1 MNFSGKI
8 FLVSLIFVFSS
19 IPVFSQTSKEYGSPI
34 IQNYTDNDYGTES
47 PQNWATVQDH
57 KGVMYFGNTEGV
69 LQYDGKKWRLI
80 KITNNSIPWSLAIDS
95 NGTIYVGAVDEFG
108 YLSPNPQGKPV
119 YVSLSPKLKETDR
132 NCGDLRDICIVGTTT
147 YFIGRNNIYA
157 YKDSVVNVIKSGF
170 SNIRGFSVN
179 NELLLWQRETGIY
192 TLKNNKLVLIPFSNA
207 FITNFKECIILPFC
221 NTKLL
226 IGTRENGF
234 SLFDTERAKSSGN
247 NSEKSIIIPF
257 KTEADKYLNINRLI
271 TGCRI
276 NKEQFAFG
284 TLSGGIVIIDREG
297 ELLQVINKNRG
308 LASNGIYCMYQD
320 KNNNLWAGLVNGISK
335 IEINSPVTKFDES
348 NGFDGLVLAV
358 KYFNGRTYIGT
369 TSGVYYLPEYN
380 MQTSNDRFTFKHIK
394 NTEVSCWDFM
404 VINNR
409 LITSGPLGMVEIK
422 DTIAIKIN
430 EIGQIISFSQSRL
443 FPGRIFAGLRNG
455 LVSVVFSK
463 NNITAGVSETFRH
476 NDINTAIWRPMEDTN
491 GDIWFSDK
499 YNGLFQIHF
508 LDPHDFKNY
517 KIIKYDT
524 SDGLPKMDY
533 NYPFLINNE
542 IFAGTQKGIYKAVKG
557 KNKPF
562 TFISENTFGSYFN
575 ERKLDVKQIE
585 LDGQG
590 KIWIKSDKQGM
601 CYLTK
606 DINDKYK
613 LVDQPFRGTGYVF
626 KFFITDRFIWMC
638 TNHGVFKY
646 DSLLSK
652 KYDIPF
658 NVLIR
663 KVASDKDTVY
673 YWGTETPQNTK
684 NVLLSLP
691 YKANSLYFEFAA
703 PFYENEDKTE
713 YCYFLE
719 GFDKI
724 CSKWTKET
732 KKEYTNLREGHYV
745 FHVKARNI
753 YGAESTDEVFGF
765 TIKPPWYRTFLA
777 YFFYAALFILIIYLV
792 IKLNSRRLNERNR
805 KLENLVK
812 ERTSEVE
819 QQKEELQTQAEH
831 LEISNRELEKLSI
844 VARETDNAIII
855 MDAEGNF
862 EWINES
868 LKKMNGYSSFEQFI
882 KEDGKNLKECSSSPR
897 INEILEECRKTKKAV
912 IYDNFTITKRGANIW
927 AQTTISPILNAEGEV
942 IKLVAIDSDIT
953 KIKEAEE
960 EIKQQNEEITSQRE
974 MLAKTNFEL
983 KRTNKLITDS
993 IKYSKRIQDAIL
1005 PSEKLI
1011 SKHFPDSF
1019 IFYKPRDI
1027 VSGDFYWMSFHGSKE
1042 YFAVVDC
1049 TGHGVPGA
1057 LMSMIGNTLLN
1068 EIVNEKMITDP
1079 ATILKLLSFR
1089 VVASLEKG
1097 RESDDIQSDGMD
1109 ITLCCFDCD
1118 TNELTLACAN
1128 SVALFMTKDGVKKI
1142 IGDVYSIG
1150 DIFSHNQ
1157 NVVFK
1162 NHIFNVNEGDSL
1174 YLYSDGYQD
1183 QFGGEYNEKFMA
1195 AQFETLLENFQELS
1209 MEKQLSKLSSTFES
1223 WKGSGKQ
1230 TDDVLV
1236 MGVRFHF

>member
-1 MNFSGKI
+1 MNISGKI
-8 FLVSLIFVFSS
+8 FLVFLFFVFFT
-19 IPVFSQTSKEYGSPI
+19 ILVFSQSAKEYGSPL

-47 PQNWATVQDH
+47 PQNWAIVQNN
-57 KGVMYFGNTEGV
+57 KGIMYFGNTEGV
-69 LQYDGKKWRLI
+69 LEYDGKKWRLI
-80 KITNNSIPWSLAIDS
+80 KTTNNSIPWSLAIDS
-95 NGTIYVGAVDEFG
+95 KGTIYVGAVDEFG
-108 YLSPNPQGKPV
+108 YLAPNTQGKPV
-119 YVSLSPKLKETDR
+119 YVSLCSKLKESELH
-132 NCGDLRDICIVGTTT
+132 CGDVRDICIVGTTI

-157 YKDSVVNVIKSGF
+157 YKDSVVNIIKTDF
-170 SNIRGFSVN
+170 ANMRGFSVN
-179 NELLLWQRETGIY
+179 NELFIWHRESGIY
-192 TLKNNKLVLIPFSNA
+192 TLNNNKLELIPFSNA
-207 FITNFKECIILPFC
+207 FKTNFKECVILPFC
-221 NTKLL
+221 NMTLL

-234 SLFDTERAKSSGN
+234 SLFDLERARKFDN
-247 NSEKSIIIPF
+247 NSKQKVIIPF
-257 KTEADKYLNINRLI
+257 KTEADKYINTNRLI

-284 TLSGGIVIIDREG
+284 TLSGGIVIIDRVG

-320 KNNNLWAGLVNGISK
+320 KSNNLWAGLVNGISK
-335 IEINSPVTKFDES
+335 IEINSPISKFDES

-358 KYFNGRTYIGT
+358 QFFKGRTYIGT

-380 MQTSNDRFTFKHIK
+380 MQTSYDKFTFMRIR
-394 NTEVSCWDFM
+394 NTETSCWDFKI
-404 VINNR
+404 INDR

-422 DTIAIKIN
+422 DTIAIIIN

-443 FPGRIFAGLRNG
+443 FPERIFAGLRNG
-455 LVSVVFSK
+455 LVSVPFSK
-463 NNITAGVSETFRH
+463 KGNQINNTEKYKYDG
-476 NDINTAIWRPMEDTN
+476 INSAVWRPMEDMN

-499 YNGLFQIHF
+499 YNGVYQIHF
-508 LDPHDFKNY
+508 LDPNDFKKY
-517 KIIKYDT
+517 TIIKYDT

-562 TFISENTFGSYFN
+562 AFIQENTFGKYFN
-575 ERKLDVKQIE
+575 EKKLDVKQIACDE
-585 LDGQG
+585 LG
-590 KIWIKSDKQGM
+590 KIWIKSDKIGM

-606 DINDKYK
+606 DKGDKYT
-613 LVDQPFRGTGYVF
+613 LVDQPFRGTGYIF
-626 KFFITDRFIWMC
+626 KFFITDRFVWMC
-638 TNHGVFKY
+638 TNHGVYKY
-646 DSLLSK
+646 DSLVAK

-663 KVASDKDTVY
+663 KVASEKDTVF
-673 YWGTETPQNTK
+673 YWGAGTLPHTMLAT
-684 NVLLSLP
+684 LSLP
-691 YKANSLYFEFAA
+691 YKDNSLYFEFSA
-703 PFYENEDKTE
+703 PFYENERKTE
-713 YCYFLE
+713 FCYFLE

-724 CSKWTKET
+724 YSKWTKET
-732 KKEYTNLREGHYV
+732 KKEYTNLREGNYV

-753 YGAESTDEVFGF
+753 YGAESTEEAFSF
-765 TIKPPWYRTFLA
+765 TISPPWYRTFLA
-777 YFFYAALFILIIYLV
+777 YFFYATFFIFILYLA
-792 IKLNSRRLNERNR
+792 IKLNSKRLTEKNI

-831 LEISNRELEKLSI
+831 LEVSNRELEKLSI

-855 MDAEGNF
+855 MDSEGNF

-868 LKKMNGYSSFEQFI
+868 LKRIYGYSSFEQFL
-882 KEDGKNLKECSSSPR
+882 KEDGRNLKECSSSPR
-897 INEILEECRKTKKAV
+897 INEILEECRSTKKAV
-912 IYDNFTITKRGANIW
+912 IYDNVRKTKSGISIW
-927 AQTTISPILNAEGEV
+927 TQTTISPILNTEGKV
-942 IKLVAIDSDIT
+942 VKLVAIDSDIT

-974 MLAKTNFEL
+974 LLAKTNVEL

-1011 SKHFPDSF
+1011 TKHFPDSF
-1019 IFYKPRDI
+1019 VFYKPRDI
-1027 VSGDFYWMSFHGSKE
+1027 VSGDFYWLSCHGSKE

-1068 EIVNEKMITDP
+1068 EIVNEKRITEP
-1079 ATILKLLSFR
+1079 STILELLSLR
-1089 VVASLEKG
+1089 VVAALEKG

-1109 ITLCCFDCD
+1109 ITLCCFDSD
-1118 TNELTLACAN
+1118 TNELILASAN
-1128 SVALFMTKDGVKKI
+1128 SVALFFTKDGVKKI

-1157 NVVFK
+1157 NVTFT
-1162 NHIFNVNEGDSL
+1162 NHRFNVKEGDTL

-1183 QFGGEYNEKFMA
+1183 QFGGKNNEKLMA
-1195 AQFETLLENFQELS
+1195 AQFEILLENMQELS
-1209 MEKQLSKLSSTFES
+1209 MEKQLSKLSSTFEF
-1223 WKGSGKQ
+1223 WKGCDKQ

-1236 MGVRFHF
+1236 MGIRFHI